1 LTFGIGETVKT
12 FTIPLINDVHVEGN
26 ETFQISLSSP
36 QGATLGLSAATVTI
50 QFEDTAQPT
59 GNPINQTPF
68 FVRMQYLDFLSRE
81 PEPNEPWSA
90 VLNNCPNR
98 FNAAGNF
105 NDASAG
111 CDRIIVSQSFFGS
124 PEFRFKGLPI
134 FLYYKSSFGSANN
147 PNYYP
152 EYDQFAPDL
161 RRVSGATA
169 AEVFAKRL
177 DFSEDW
183 VTRTAFVNAFADTVG
198 NNAAFVDRLLA
209 NINITL
215 TAADPATGETRN
227 SLVNALNAGTKTRAD
242 VLRIIVESTEAANA
256 QFNQAFVAMQYFG
269 YLRRTPD
276 ASGYQAWLNVLNNTA
291 IDPRARPR
299 LMIDGFMNST
309 EYRFRFGP
317 NTTQP

>member
-1 LTFGIGETVKT
+1 
-12 FTIPLINDVHVEGN
+12 
-26 ETFQISLSSP
+26 
-36 QGATLGLSAATVTI
+36 
-50 QFEDTAQPT
+50 
-59 GNPINQTPF
+59 
-68 FVRMQYLDFLSRE
+68 YLDFLSRE
-81 PEPNEPWSA
+81 PEPSEPWSA

-105 NDASAG
+105 NDPSAG
-111 CDRIIVSQSFFGS
+111 CDRIITSQSFFGS
-124 PEFRFKGLPI
+124 PEFRLKGLPI
-134 FLYYKSSFGSANN
+134 FLYYKASFGAANN

-177 DFSEDW
+177 DFGEDW
-183 VTRTAFVNAFADTVG
+183 VTRTAFINAFADTAG

-215 TAADPATGETRN
+215 TLADPVSGETRD
-227 SLVNALNAGTKTRAD
+227 SLVNSLNAGTKTRAD
-242 VLRIIVESTEAANA
+242 VLRIIVESTEAANT

-276 ASGYQAWLNVLNNTA
+276 ASGYQAWLNVLNNPA

-317 NTTQP
+317 NTVQP